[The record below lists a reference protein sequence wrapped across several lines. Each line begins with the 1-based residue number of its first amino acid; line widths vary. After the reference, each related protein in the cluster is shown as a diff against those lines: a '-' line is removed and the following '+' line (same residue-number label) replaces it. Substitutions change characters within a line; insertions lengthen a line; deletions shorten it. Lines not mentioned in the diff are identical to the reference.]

1 MPKKIELIMS
11 NIKAIILD
19 IDGVIVG
26 EKIGY
31 NSPTP
36 HPDVISAMKKIQN
49 SGIPIILCTAKP
61 SFAIQNIIESADLN
75 NFHITDGGGVVV
87 DTLSK
92 MILSKHMIPKDIV
105 RDVLSTLLAANV
117 YTEIYTTSNYIIQ
130 KSQNGDFTSK
140 HELVLQAPPNQVNSL
155 ITESE
160 NVEVVKIMPI
170 AKDPNDKEYVD
181 KILKEFIPNV
191 VVSWGVH
198 PVILPLQFGIVTAP
212 GISKKIAAEQIMKQ
226 LGIDS
231 KNMLAVGDSTS
242 DWQFIESCGYK
253 VSMGNGSNELKDL
266 VSASGPEQS
275 FIAPSVEK
283 NGIIEAFKYFQLIN

>member
-1 MPKKIELIMS
+1 MS
-11 NIKAIILD
+11 KIKAIILD

-31 NSPTP
+31 NSPNP

-49 SGIPIILCTAKP
+49 SGFPIVLCTAKP
-61 SFAIQNIIESADLN
+61 SFAIQNIIRSADLN

-92 MILSKHMIPKDIV
+92 KILSKHIIPKDVVQDI
-105 RDVLSTLLAANV
+105 LSTLLAANV

-140 HELVLQAPPNQVNSL
+140 HELVLQALPTQVDSL
-155 ITESE
+155 INESE

-170 AKDPNDKEYVD
+170 AKDLTDKENVD

-191 VVSWGVH
+191 VLSWGVH

-212 GISKKIAAEQIMKQ
+212 GISKKIAAEQIMNQ

-231 KNMLAVGDSTS
+231 KDVLAVGDSTS

-253 VSMGNGSNELKDL
+253 VSMGNGSKELKDL
-266 VSASGPEQS
+266 VSSGDHEKS
-275 FIAPSVEK
+275 FIAPSVEE
-283 NGIIEAFKYFQLIN
+283 NGILEVFRHFSLDF

>member
-1 MPKKIELIMS
+1 MS

-19 IDGVIVG
+19 VDGVIVG
-26 EKIGY
+26 EKIGH
-31 NSPTP
+31 NSPNP

-49 SGIPIILCTAKP
+49 SGIPIVLCTAKP

-87 DTLSK
+87 DSLSK
-92 MILSKHMIPKDIV
+92 KILSKHIIPKDVVKDI
-105 RDVLSTLLAANV
+105 LSTLLAAYV

-130 KSQNGDFTSK
+130 KSQNGDITSK
-140 HELVLQAPPNQVNSL
+140 HELVLQALPTQVESL
-155 ITESE
+155 IAESE

-170 AKDPNDKEYVD
+170 TKDLSDKENVD

-198 PVILPLQFGIVTAP
+198 PVIQPLQFGIVTAP
-212 GISKKIAAEQIMKQ
+212 GISKKIAAEQIMNH

-231 KNMLAVGDSTS
+231 KDVLAVGDSTS
-242 DWQFIESCGYK
+242 DWQFIESCGCK
-253 VSMGNGSNELKDL
+253 VSMGNGSKELKDL
-266 VSASGPEQS
+266 VSSSDHGKT
-275 FIAPSVEK
+275 FIAPSVEE
-283 NGIIEAFKYFQLIN
+283 NGILEVFRHFGLQS